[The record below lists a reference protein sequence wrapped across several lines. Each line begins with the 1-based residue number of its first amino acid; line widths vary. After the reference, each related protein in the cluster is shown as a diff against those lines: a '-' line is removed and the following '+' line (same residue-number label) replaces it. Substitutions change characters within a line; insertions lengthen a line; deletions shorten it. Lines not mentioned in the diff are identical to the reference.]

1 MPWDKVRKIQSQAD
15 GNVGHFVSWKGRGKG
30 SERRKKENRRRAD

>member
-15 GNVGHFVSWKGRGKG
+15 GNVGHCLMERTRKRIGK
-30 SERRKKENRRRAD
+30 EKEGNRRRAD